1 MRRTRPCNTYTKQYR
16 TGESGGATRTDARQ
30 MIVVGICEE
39 CAAKNDA
46 TLLREGF
53 AEIRKAFPVCIQE
66 IRDGAER
73 AEAFPADA

>member
-1 MRRTRPCNTYTKQYR
+1 MPSAWMFIRL
-16 TGESGGATRTDARQ
+16 RQ

-53 AEIRKAFPVCIQE
+53 AEIRKAFPVAYKRFETVRRGLKRFPQTLE
-66 IRDGAER
+66 RRGGLDGLGWR
-73 AEAFPADA
+73 

>member
-1 MRRTRPCNTYTKQYR
+1 MPSAWMFIRL
-16 TGESGGATRTDARQ
+16 RQ